1 MEINNCN
8 QLLLRACLSQRESN
22 LIDHTIG
29 SEDSH
34 LVREWLGSQ
43 SNNCVI
49 CRACLKEEG
58 REEGEGGEGG
68 KRREGGGGGRRG
80 REGGG
85 GRRGREEWEGGG
97 GGGRRGREGWG
108 KWKQGEGGGEEMEGR
123 SGEED
128 GREEWEE
135 DGREEWEEDGREEWE
150 EDGREEWGG
159 RWEGRVGRT
168 MGGKQSRE
176 GECIPHVGAPSNS
189 ELLKEEVHTRAITPA
204 TVLTTFRW
212 EQGGF
217 TLRSDRG
224 SKDPHR

>member
-1 MEINNCN
+1 M
-8 QLLLRACLSQRESN
+8 
-22 LIDHTIG
+22 
-29 SEDSH
+29 SE
-34 LVREWLGSQ
+34 G
-43 SNNCVI
+43 
-49 CRACLKEEG
+49 
-58 REEGEGGEGG
+58 
-68 KRREGGGGGRRG
+68 G

-85 GRRGREEWEGGG
+85 GRRKGGKRGKEEGEGRGGEGGRRKGGRSGRGEEGEVG
-97 GGGRRGREGWG
+97 GGGRDGESGSKGKEG
-108 KWKQGEGGGEEMEGR
+108 KMEGR